1 MKWILRGKRGNAE
14 KMAADL
20 GLSEITSQVLLNRGI
35 YSAKGVRDFFD
46 PRLEAFGD
54 ISSLPEVEKGFE
66 IIKESIRKG
75 EKITVY
81 GDYDADGVMSST
93 ILIKGLRGLGAE
105 AECYIPHRL
114 YEGYGLNMGAVK
126 KIADGRTGLI
136 ICCDNGIAA
145 IEECGYI
152 KALGMKL
159 VVLDHHSP
167 YTDKNGNEI
176 LPKADALID
185 LKLKDCSYPFKE
197 LCAGGLC
204 YRFING
210 LYSSIGRKIDKEA
223 ELFIFASI
231 ATICDMVELQ
241 GENRVFAHL
250 GLRLMNSRK
259 NTNLGLREVISA
271 LSLSGKE
278 IDDRS
283 VGFGIGPFINSAG
296 RMGKAADYIDI
307 FLSDD
312 RERVTELVEELKGL
326 NEQRKLLTDEAYI
339 KAAERLKDNNEDKVI
354 VEYLPDIHESLA
366 GLAAGKLKERF
377 SRPVIVLSKGES
389 CVKGSGR
396 SAEGYN
402 MFSAVNGCRDL
413 LLRFGGHSQAVGLS
427 LEEKNIAELKRRL
440 NEGCCLS
447 LEDMERKIYIDRE
460 TGFNEISLEL
470 SRELKALKPF
480 GVGNPSPV
488 FAAKGVFVKRLRFV
502 GKQRRIVR
510 FVFYHNETELKGV
523 AFSIFDKLKDFI
535 ISRYS
540 ENAWDELYNGQGVV
554 QFFADI
560 LFGIEENFF
569 NGRSSV
575 QLVLEDFRAFEEG

>member
-20 GLSEITSQVLLNRGI
+20 GLSEITAQVLLNRGI

-105 AECYIPHRL
+105 TECYIPHRL

-126 KIADGRTGLI
+126 KIADGGTGLI

-167 YTDKNGNEI
+167 YTDKNGSEI

-185 LKLKDCSYPFKE
+185 LKLKDCPYPFKE

-271 LSLSGKE
+271 LSLSRKE

-326 NEQRKLLTDEAYI
+326 NEQRKLLTDEAYL

-396 SAEGYN
+396 SVEGYN

-427 LEEKNIAELKRRL
+427 LDEENISELKRRL
-440 NEGCCLS
+440 NEGCSLS

-460 TGFNEISLEL
+460 TDFNEISLEL

-502 GKQRRIVR
+502 GKQRRVVQ

-523 AFSIFDKLKDFI
+523 GFGIFDKLKDFI

-540 ENAWDELYNGQGVV
+540 ENVWDELYNGQGVV

>member
-20 GLSEITSQVLLNRGI
+20 GLSEITAQVLLNRGI

-93 ILIKGLRGLGAE
+93 VLIKGLRGLGAD

-126 KIADGRTGLI
+126 KIADGGTGLI

-326 NEQRKLLTDEAYI
+326 NEQRKLLTDEAYL

-396 SAEGYN
+396 SVEGYN

-427 LEEKNIAELKRRL
+427 LDEENISELKRRL
-440 NEGCCLS
+440 NEGCSLS
-447 LEDMERKIYIDRE
+447 IEDMERKIYIDRE
-460 TGFNEISLEL
+460 TDFNEISLEL

-502 GKQRRIVR
+502 GKQRRVVQ

-535 ISRYS
+535 ISRYG
-540 ENAWDELYNGQGVV
+540 ENVWDELYNGQGVV

>member
-20 GLSEITSQVLLNRGI
+20 GLSEITAQVLLNRGI
-35 YSAKGVRDFFD
+35 YSAKGVREFFN
-46 PRLEAFGD
+46 PRIEAFGD

-66 IIKESIRKG
+66 IVKESIRKG

-93 ILIKGLRGLGAE
+93 ILIKGLRGLGAR

-126 KIADGRTGLI
+126 KIADGGTGLI

-167 YTDKNGNEI
+167 YTDKSGNEI

-185 LKLKDCSYPFKE
+185 LKLKDCNYSFKE

-204 YRFING
+204 YRFISG
-210 LYSSIGRKIDKEA
+210 LYASIGRKIDKEA

-271 LSLSGKE
+271 LSLAGKE

-312 RERVTELVEELKGL
+312 RERVTELVEELKVL
-326 NEQRKLLTDEAYI
+326 NEQRKLLTDEAYV

-354 VEYLPDIHESLA
+354 VEYLPYIHESLA

-396 SAEGYN
+396 SVEGYN

-427 LEEKNIAELKRRL
+427 LEEENIAELKRRL

-480 GVGNPSPV
+480 GTGNPTPV

-502 GKQRRIVR
+502 GKQRRVVQ

-523 AFSIFDKLKDFI
+523 GFGIFDKLKDFI
-535 ISRYS
+535 ISRCG
-540 ENAWDELYNGQGVV
+540 ENVWDELYNGQGVV